1 LILLSEE
8 VNKELAAS
16 KDLALHDAGKELLI
30 VNLFLVKLFS
40 IESLLLVYQR
50 KWWNDDL
57 RVLLDEIASQLN
69 EINI

>member
-1 LILLSEE
+1 MILLSEE
-8 VNKELAAS
+8 INKELAAS

>member
-1 LILLSEE
+1 MILLSEE